1 VGFHVTIEHAAD
13 TGVKRFHTSG
23 QRLPCN
29 ARPVPTNTKTILAIA
44 IMERTIGARTKLLV
58 ALLAAAFDF
67 LRDADDLED
76 VWQLHLSE
84 NEGAEN
90 FPTENIANLD
100 TQTAYWLKT
109 SAHRDG
115 TFSVLNGRAG
125 KSKMYASR

>member
-1 VGFHVTIEHAAD
+1 
-13 TGVKRFHTSG
+13 
-23 QRLPCN
+23 
-29 ARPVPTNTKTILAIA
+29 
-44 IMERTIGARTKLLV
+44 MERTIGARTKLLV

-100 TQTAYWLKT
+100 TQTAYWLKI

-115 TFSVLNGRAG
+115 TFSVLNGRTG